1 MGGNHYKKEGLP
13 STQVKLNCPL
23 LQYFDKAIYN
33 SQHGMFLCPFKRK
46 AKKYIKSKNRKW

>member
-46 AKKYIKSKNRKW
+46 AKKYIKSKNIKW